1 MNAISRAHITTT
13 VLFASLLLCASFV
26 SVAARAQD
34 TPQRVEAPQRLLLLQ
49 VGGDPNLATPLG
61 PGLREAL
68 FQEARTLQLVPLPTD
83 GSCADLECG
92 LAFLTTGAADIAV
105 HLELFGAG
113 GVCEGVQVT
122 VIVAE
127 GRRYTG
133 ATEVGSDGVPA
144 ATRVALTQAV
154 ARMRGTAL
162 PSLHVEGTP
171 VGASITLDGEPWG
184 ALPHGAETEPGQHVV
199 EVSAAGHASERRE
212 VTLLGEDV
220 RLDVALTPSPSSDT
234 TPLWV
239 AGIGTLALGVAAIL
253 VGTVGFAMGES
264 CTDATCTSIE
274 RPDVVGSAAWLASG
288 GALTIG
294 GVVMIGIA
302 ASSSGSTSEQRARLT
317 LGASF

>member
-1 MNAISRAHITTT
+1 MHTTLRAHIPTT
-13 VLFASLLLCASFV
+13 VLFASLLFTALGP
-26 SVAARAQD
+26 VAAHAQD
-34 TPQRVEAPQRLLLLQ
+34 APQRVEAPQRLLLLQ
-49 VGGDPNLATPLG
+49 VGGDPNLAAPLG

-92 LAFLTTGAADIAV
+92 LAFLSTGAADIAV

-122 VIVAE
+122 VVVAE

-133 ATEVGSDGVPA
+133 ATEVGADGVPA
-144 ATRVALTQAV
+144 ATRIALTQAA

-162 PSLHVEGTP
+162 PSLSVEGTP
-171 VGASITLDGEPWG
+171 EGASITLDGQPWG
-184 ALPHGAETEPGQHVV
+184 AVPHSAETEPGQHVV
-199 EVSAAGHASERRE
+199 EVSALGHAPERRE

-220 RLDVALTPSPSSDT
+220 RLDIALTANPSSDST
-234 TPLWV
+234 ALWV

-274 RPDVVGSAAWLASG
+274 RPDVGGSAAWLASG

-294 GVVMIGIA
+294 GVVMLGIA
-302 ASSSGSTSEQRARLT
+302 ASSGAGTSEQRARLT
-317 LGASF
+317 LRTSF